1 MRPRAQHSRF
11 LVKPVGDQLVVF
23 DQSRQ
28 QLHVLNRTTAVVWRH
43 CDGRHTVAELIDLVG
58 GELGAPVDESV
69 ITAALA
75 QLDEARLLENRLPL
89 ASGDDKVSRRD
100 LLHMAGALAA
110 GIMLPAITSCG
121 VPTDPASVASAS
133 FSTQDTTSPPTTT
146 TTGGPP
152 TTTTSGPPTTTTS
165 GPPTTTTS
173 GPPTTTTTSGPPTTT
188 TTSGPTTTTTSPPTT
203 TTTST
208 TTTSPPTTT
217 TTTSTTTTTTTT
229 TTPAPKKVAM
239 CHQGRTIMVDQEA
252 VEAHL
257 AHGDT
262 LGRCR

>member
-1 MRPRAQHSRF
+1 MRPRAQRSGF

-28 QLHVLNRTTAVVWRH
+28 CLHVLSRTTAVVWHH
-43 CDGRHTVAELIDLVG
+43 CDGRHTVTELVDIVS

-69 ITAALA
+69 ITLALA
-75 QLDEARLLENRLPL
+75 QLDEARLLEERLAP
-89 ASGDDKVSRRD
+89 AAGEDRVSRRD

-110 GIMLPAITSCG
+110 GILLPTITSCG
-121 VPTDPASVASAS
+121 VPTDPAAPAGAGAS
-133 FSTQDTTSPPTTT
+133 FSLSDL
-146 TTGGPP
+146 
-152 TTTTSGPPTTTTS
+152 TTTTSTSVTTPLNTTTS
-165 GPPTTTTS
+165 TTAVF
-173 GPPTTTTTSGPPTTT
+173 
-188 TTSGPTTTTTSPPTT
+188 T

-208 TTTSPPTTT
+208 TSTTPAFTTTTSTTSTTPLVTTTTSTTSPPPT
-217 TTTSTTTTTTTT
+217 TTTSTTTTTTT
-229 TTPAPKKVAM
+229 PAPKKIAM

-262 LGRCR
+262 LGRCP